1 MGKQE
6 GASRYVLDDWV
17 NSVKTVVNLRIK
29 KYKFYDQNVPPVLE
43 DSDVQSYLQSVHRD
57 FVLAP
62 ADKAANNVIV
72 ICKKFYYEV
81 LAKELGVSSTG
92 TSTGNSTYKKCFISE
107 QDIVKKHLSFLS
119 RYNIVPSVKEHSL
132 PGMYWLPKLH
142 KNPFKFRF
150 IAASSKCTTKNLSVL
165 LPRGLEKIQQYLTN
179 RCNII
184 YKNSGV
190 NAMWILK
197 NSQSLLH
204 SMKDNHIDRYE
215 SISTWDFSTLYT
227 TIPHSDLLKRLN
239 KLIKLAF
246 DKNGDASLLVN
257 ERNSY
262 FSSENNDKYLS
273 FSCAEFCELLEFLI
287 SLIYVKYGDEVFQQI
302 LGIPMGTNCAPLLAN
317 LYLFS
322 YEYDFMMNLMS
333 SKKLHLCRKFSNS
346 FRYIDDLIA
355 LNNPYFGNYIKDIY
369 PKELELKETTESETC
384 CSYLDLFLYKD
395 VDGMLKS
402 KLYDKRDD
410 FNFHIVN
417 YPFLDSNIPKN
428 PAYGVYVS
436 RLVCFAR
443 ACSDIDDF
451 TSRHDNLVLKLL
463 SQGYKI
469 KVLRKQFSNFFQ
481 RHQDI
486 ISNYNI
492 QLSSFLKNHLSTVQ
506 ERSAW

>member
-1 MGKQE
+1 
-6 GASRYVLDDWV
+6 
-17 NSVKTVVNLRIK
+17 
-29 KYKFYDQNVPPVLE
+29 
-43 DSDVQSYLQSVHRD
+43 
-57 FVLAP
+57 
-62 ADKAANNVIV
+62 
-72 ICKKFYYEV
+72 
-81 LAKELGVSSTG
+81 
-92 TSTGNSTYKKCFISE
+92 
-107 QDIVKKHLSFLS
+107 
-119 RYNIVPSVKEHSL
+119 
-132 PGMYWLPKLH
+132 
-142 KNPFKFRF
+142 
-150 IAASSKCTTKNLSVL
+150 
-165 LPRGLEKIQQYLTN
+165 
-179 RCNII
+179 
-184 YKNSGV
+184 
-190 NAMWILK
+190 MWILK

-204 SMKDNHIDRYE
+204 SIKDNHTDRYE

-287 SLIYVKYGDEVFQQI
+287 SNIYVKYGDEVFQQI

-402 KLYDKRDD
+402 
-410 FNFHIVN
+410 
-417 YPFLDSNIPKN
+417 
-428 PAYGVYVS
+428 
-436 RLVCFAR
+436 
-443 ACSDIDDF
+443 
-451 TSRHDNLVLKLL
+451 
-463 SQGYKI
+463 
-469 KVLRKQFSNFFQ
+469 
-481 RHQDI
+481 
-486 ISNYNI
+486 
-492 QLSSFLKNHLSTVQ
+492 
-506 ERSAW
+506 